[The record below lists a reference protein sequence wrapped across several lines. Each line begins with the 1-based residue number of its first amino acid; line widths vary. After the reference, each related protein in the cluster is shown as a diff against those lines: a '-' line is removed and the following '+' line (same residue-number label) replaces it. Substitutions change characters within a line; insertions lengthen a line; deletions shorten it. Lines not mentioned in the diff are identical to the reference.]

1 MTPGEATAL
10 LAVAAAFDNRK
21 PDADAA
27 TAWSIALGNLPYV
40 DCRDAIVQHYRKT
53 TDWLMPAH
61 IIATVGKVRRDRL
74 EDAPALTP
82 PPGLNVAEYLTWLK
96 GARARIAA
104 GETIDCDAAY
114 GELKQ
119 RYLPELRALMPKP
132 EETP

>member
-1 MTPGEATAL
+1 MTPTEAAAL
-10 LAVAAAFDNRK
+10 LTVAAAFDNRK

-27 TAWSIALGNLPYV
+27 KAWSITLGDLPFF
-40 DCRDAIVQHYRKT
+40 DCRDAIVAHYQKT
-53 TDWLMPAH
+53 DIWLMPSH
-61 IIATVGKVRRDRL
+61 IIAAVRKIRRDRL

-82 PPGLNVAEYLTWLK
+82 PPGLDPIETIEWLK

-104 GETIDCDAAY
+104 GETVDCDAAY

-132 EETP
+132 PA

>member
-1 MTPGEATAL
+1 VTPTEAAAL
-10 LAVAAAFDNRK
+10 LTVAAAFDNRK

-27 TAWSIALGNLPYV
+27 KAWSIALGDLPFF
-40 DCRDAIVQHYRKT
+40 DCRDAVVAHYRKT
-53 TDWLMPAH
+53 DDW
-61 IIATVGKVRRDRL
+61 L

-82 PPGLNVAEYLTWLK
+82 PPGLDPIETIEWLK

-104 GETIDCDAAY
+104 GETVDCDAAY

-132 EETP
+132 EEAS